1 MVYGGQIY
9 TSSDAGVTWTPRES
23 ARSWWSVASSAD
35 GQRLVAMVYGG
46 QIYTSSDAGV
56 SWTARESARSWWS
69 VASSAD
75 GQRLVAA
82 VWGGQIYTSSLATTI
97 GTGGALSGGQF
108 DEVELRYLGNGL
120 FMPLRG
126 IGSFTYQ

>member
-1 MVYGGQIY
+1 MVVVLGGQIY
-9 TSSDAGVTWTPRES
+9 TSSDAGVTWTARES
-23 ARSWWSVASSAD
+23 ARGWYSVASSAD
-35 GQRLVAMVYGG
+35 GQRLVA
-46 QIYTSSDAGV
+46 
-56 SWTARESARSWWS
+56 
-69 VASSAD
+69 VAWD
-75 GQRLVAA
+75 
-82 VWGGQIYTSSLATTI
+82 GQIYTSSLATTI